1 MENYVI
7 VSRDSEL
14 YHHGIKGQKWGIRRY
29 QHKDGSLTLQGKIH
43 YGVESKK
50 LAKAKEKLKEEKK
63 AASTYKKNKAKL
75 DKLEAD
81 KQKVAEQRKALKNKK
96 SDKPEETAE
105 QKKARLL
112 KSTDAKEIYKDKD
125 VLTDQELQN
134 RVNRI
139 NLENQLSSKIP
150 AEKTGFDKVMDK
162 VDTASKTINSA
173 TELFNKIDKAYSS
186 VANST
191 LAKAAGL
198 DLPTG
203 PKEKIKEFNMD
214 EFVKNMHKMSNK
226 DREAGVKIMK
236 DMNAAKTIYDKMK
249 KDEQDAADAAKAKAD
264 KEAKAA
270 EAKKQVD
277 DYNER
282 WKKDGA
288 DDKVTNA
295 DSTYRQTG
303 DSEKVA
309 TGRKDKVDTPL
320 LENIEKVSG
329 TVEGEGTSKS
339 SIKEEWDA
347 ARSKKSTQ
355 RTYTDDDII
364 DMVDNNNTSMRNV
377 PAVFTQNGRV
387 IVTELLEELK

>member
-1 MENYVI
+1 MDNYMI
-7 VSRDSEL
+7 VRRDSEL
-14 YHHGIKGQKWGIRRY
+14 YHHGIKGMKWGIRRY
-29 QHKDGSLTLQGKIH
+29 QKKDGSLTLQGKIH
-43 YGVESKK
+43 YGSESRK

-81 KQKVAEQRKALKNKK
+81 KQKVAEQRKALKDKK

-139 NLENQLSSKIP
+139 DLEARLSSKIP
-150 AEKTGFDKVMDK
+150 EEKKFIDKAIEKM
-162 VDTASKTINSA
+162 DTASKTINSA
-173 TELFNKIDKAYSS
+173 TEVFNKIDRAYSS

-191 LAKAAGL
+191 LAKAVGI
-198 DLPTG
+198 DLPTST
-203 PKEKIKEFNMD
+203 KEKIKEFNLD
-214 EFVKNMHKMSNK
+214 DFYANMHKMSTK
-226 DREAGVKIMK
+226 EREAGVKIAQ
-236 DMNAAKTIYDKMK
+236 DMNKIKTIKDRFDKEK
-249 KDEQDAADAAKAKAD
+249 KEAEEAAA
-264 KEAKAA
+264 KEAKYA

-309 TGRKDKVDTPL
+309 TGRKSKIDTPL
-320 LENIEKVSG
+320 LENVEKVSG
-329 TVEGEGTSKS
+329 TVEGKGTSKS

-347 ARSKKSTQ
+347 VKSKKSTK

-364 DMVDNNNTSMRNV
+364 DMVNNNNSSVSNV

-387 IVTELLEELK
+387 IVTALLEELK

>member
-7 VSRDSEL
+7 VSRDSEM

-29 QHKDGSLTLQGKIH
+29 QKKDGSLTLQGKIH
-43 YGVESKK
+43 YGSESRK

-81 KQKVAEQRKALKNKK
+81 KQKVAEQRKALKDKK

-150 AEKTGFDKVMDK
+150 AEKSGLDKVMDK

-249 KDEQDAADAAKAKAD
+249 KDEDDAKAKTDKAAAD
-264 KEAKAA
+264 KKYEEGKKEYDEYNENIQKEA
-270 EAKKQVD
+270 ESAKYKSTSSYESGTSYRNSGDDIADGKTYTKNATILLEDFQSTRDNSSSGKSYVD
-277 DYNER
+277 DSNILQGVFYTKSDGTLGIKYER
-282 WKKDGA
+282 D
-288 DDKVTNA
+288 
-295 DSTYRQTG
+295 
-303 DSEKVA
+303 
-309 TGRKDKVDTPL
+309 
-320 LENIEKVSG
+320 
-329 TVEGEGTSKS
+329 
-339 SIKEEWDA
+339 
-347 ARSKKSTQ
+347 
-355 RTYTDDDII
+355 
-364 DMVDNNNTSMRNV
+364 
-377 PAVFTQNGRV
+377 
-387 IVTELLEELK
+387 